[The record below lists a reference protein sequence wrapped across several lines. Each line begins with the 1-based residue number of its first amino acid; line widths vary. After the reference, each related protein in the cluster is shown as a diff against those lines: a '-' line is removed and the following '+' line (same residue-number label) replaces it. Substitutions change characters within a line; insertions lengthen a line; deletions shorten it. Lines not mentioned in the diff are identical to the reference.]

1 MQKMT
6 KRDNKM
12 ETSDKDIFKIVAE
25 IQIEESSLT
34 IGIESAGIDEIPA
47 KVWENGCFHILPEF
61 S

>member
-12 ETSDKDIFKIVAE
+12 ETSDKDIFKIVDNE

-34 IGIESAGIDEIPA
+34 ID
-47 KVWENGCFHILPEF
+47 
-61 S
+61 

>member
-12 ETSDKDIFKIVAE
+12 ETSDQDIFKIVDNE

-34 IGIESAGIDEIPA
+34 ID
-47 KVWENGCFHILPEF
+47 
-61 S
+61 